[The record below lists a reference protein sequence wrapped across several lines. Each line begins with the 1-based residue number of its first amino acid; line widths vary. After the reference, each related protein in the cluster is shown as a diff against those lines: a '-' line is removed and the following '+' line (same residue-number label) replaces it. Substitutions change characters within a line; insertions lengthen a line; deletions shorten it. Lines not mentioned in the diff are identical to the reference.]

1 MSAAEDVTHIPALEV
16 ADLKVSFPTRAGQIH
31 AVAGISYQI
40 AAGRTLGIVGE
51 SGSGKSVTALA
62 IMGLVPLPGRVT
74 GGTIRI
80 GGDDVTGLDDSA
92 LSRIRGER
100 VAMAFQEPMTA
111 LNPVLTIGS
120 QVAEAWALHR
130 HAGKAE
136 AREAALN
143 MLERV
148 RIPEPTRRYDAYPH
162 QMSGG
167 MSQRAMIAMA
177 LTCRPEVLIA
187 DEPTTALDVT
197 IQAQIIELMAEI
209 QAEFGMA
216 IQFISHNLGV
226 VSEIAD
232 DVAVM
237 YAGHIVEQA
246 SAANIFAN
254 PRHPYTRALID
265 TVPRIGARN
274 RRLPAIGGQV
284 PHPLALPPGCPFS
297 DRCPL
302 ADADC
307 RATIPVLEDKGNG
320 HLVACFKT
328 ERGS

>member
-1 MSAAEDVTHIPALEV
+1 MSAAEDIGQRAALEV
-16 ADLKVSFPTRAGQIH
+16 TDLKVTFPTRAGQVH
-31 AVAGISYQI
+31 AVANISYQI
-40 AAGRTLGIVGE
+40 APGRTLGIVGE

-62 IMGLVPLPGRVT
+62 IMGLVPLPGRIT

-80 GGDDVTGLDDSA
+80 GGDDVTGLDANA

-100 VAMAFQEPMTA
+100 VSMAFQEPMTA

-120 QVAEAWALHR
+120 QIAEAWTLHR
-130 HAGKAE
+130 HASKAE
-136 AREAALN
+136 AREAALH

-148 RIPEPTRRYDAYPH
+148 RIPEPSRRFDAYPH

-167 MSQRAMIAMA
+167 MRQRVMIAMA
-177 LTCRPEVLIA
+177 LACRPEVLIA

-209 QAEFGMA
+209 QTEFGMA

-246 SAANIFAN
+246 SAANIFTN

-265 TVPRIGARN
+265 TIPRIGARS

-307 RATIPVLEDKGNG
+307 RATAPRLEDKNRG
-320 HLVACFKT
+320 HLVACHKT
-328 ERGS
+328 AGGV

>member
-1 MSAAEDVTHIPALEV
+1 MSTPALEV
-16 ADLKVSFPTRAGQIH
+16 TDLKVTFPTRAGPIH
-31 AVAGISYQI
+31 AVAGISYRI
-40 AAGRTLGIVGE
+40 APGRTLGIVGE

-74 GGTIRI
+74 GGAIRI
-80 GGDDVTGLDDSA
+80 GGNDVTGLDDRA
-92 LSRIRGER
+92 LTRIRGER
-100 VAMAFQEPMTA
+100 IAMAFQEPMTA
-111 LNPVLTIGS
+111 LNPVLTVGS
-120 QVAEAWALHR
+120 QIAEAWALHR
-130 HAGKAE
+130 PGGKSE

-167 MSQRAMIAMA
+167 MRQRVMIAMA
-177 LTCRPEVLIA
+177 LACKPEVLIA

-226 VSEIAD
+226 ISEIAD

-297 DRCPL
+297 NRCPL

-307 RATIPVLEDKGNG
+307 QANIPMLEDQGDG

-328 ERGS
+328 GDGS